1 MDDSTV
7 ICDEIINVKEKN
19 FNEKKKKITSKTQI
33 FYILLAFLS
42 ITIVLLIAVSI
53 NCYMIKYRRKHLF
66 HFTTQIINQTS
77 FILIA

>member
-1 MDDSTV
+1 MDDSAV
-7 ICDEIINVKEKN
+7 ICDEIINVKENN
-19 FNEKKKKITSKTQI
+19 FNEKKYITSKTQI

-77 FILIA
+77 FLLIA

>member
-19 FNEKKKKITSKTQI
+19 FKEKKKK
-33 FYILLAFLS
+33 

>member
-7 ICDEIINVKEKN
+7 IWDEIINVKEKN
-19 FNEKKKKITSKTQI
+19 FNEKKKK
-33 FYILLAFLS
+33 

>member
-33 FYILLAFLS
+33 FYILLAFYQS
-42 ITIVLLIAVSI
+42 P
-53 NCYMIKYRRKHLF
+53 
-66 HFTTQIINQTS
+66 
-77 FILIA
+77 

>member
-1 MDDSTV
+1 MDDSAV
-7 ICDEIINVKEKN
+7 ICDEIINVKEN
-19 FNEKKKKITSKTQI
+19 DFNEKKYITSKTQI

-77 FILIA
+77 FTLIA

>member
-19 FNEKKKKITSKTQI
+19 FNEKKKK
-33 FYILLAFLS
+33 